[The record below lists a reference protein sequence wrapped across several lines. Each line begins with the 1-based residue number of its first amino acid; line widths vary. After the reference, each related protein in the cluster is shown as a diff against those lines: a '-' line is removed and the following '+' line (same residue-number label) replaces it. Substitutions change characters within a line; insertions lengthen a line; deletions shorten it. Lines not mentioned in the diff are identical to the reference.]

1 MNQVEQNIARL
12 ALTLLRALPYG
23 EAIVNRAYSR
33 QMLIYFFI
41 GGFSACLN
49 IAIFSIAHYS
59 GMTIFWSAVFAYI
72 VAATANYLMCIRY
85 AFRSP
90 KRWSP
95 RRQKAAYVLVAA
107 TMTYV
112 DATMTTFIAKWVPYP
127 FLAKAAACFVGYFI
141 NFVLRK
147 YVVFREQVVS

>member
-1 MNQVEQNIARL
+1 VNQVEQNIARL
-12 ALTLLRALPYG
+12 AMVVLRALPFG
-23 EAIVNRAYSR
+23 GAILDRAYSR

-49 IAIFSIAHYS
+49 VAMFSVAHYG

-112 DATMTTFIAKWVPYP
+112 WLPYP

-147 YVVFREQVVS
+147 YLVFRELVVS